1 MNKVVKLSLILFL
14 VSAIVAGVLGL
25 TNFVTEKP
33 IAEYQA
39 KKTAEAYSKVMQFES
54 YDEVEYTGDQSAVKK
69 VYKTNDG
76 NWIIEAEVSGSQGM
90 ITVAVGVNSD
100 LTCNGISIISSSET
114 SGLGAKAA
122 DTNEGAW
129 RDNLVGQG
137 DGMKLAKDSGD
148 ITAISGAT
156 ITSRAVVTEV
166 QTVINAAKSLG

>member
-25 TNFVTEKP
+25 TDYVTKDR
-33 IAEYQA
+33 IAELAAQ
-39 KKTAEAYSKVMQFES
+39 KTAEAYSAVMKFES

-76 NWIIEAEVSGSQGM
+76 NWIVEAEVSGSQGM

-114 SGLGAKAA
+114 SGLGSKANDDFFRDQFPGLNADNAKV
-122 DTNEGAW
+122 TK
-129 RDNLVGQG
+129 
-137 DGMKLAKDSGD
+137 DGGSVEA
-148 ITAISGAT
+148 ITGAT
-156 ITSRAVVTEV
+156 ITSKAVCSAVRAA
-166 QTVINAAKSLG
+166 IAAVGTLG

>member
-76 NWIIEAEVSGSQGM
+76 NWIVEAEVSGSQGM

-114 SGLGAKAA
+114 SGLGSKANDDFFRDKFPGLNA
-122 DTNEGAW
+122 DTAK
-129 RDNLVGQG
+129 VTK
-137 DGMKLAKDSGD
+137 DGGSVEA
-148 ITAISGAT
+148 ITGAT
-156 ITSRAVVTEV
+156 ITSKAVCSAVRAA
-166 QTVINAAKSLG
+166 IAAVGTLG

>member
-14 VSAIVAGVLGL
+14 VSAIVAGILGL
-25 TNFVTEKP
+25 TNFVTEKA

-76 NWIIEAEVSGSQGM
+76 NWIVEAEVSGSQGM

-114 SGLGAKAA
+114 SGLGSKANDDFFRDQFPGLNA
-122 DTNEGAW
+122 DTAK
-129 RDNLVGQG
+129 VTK
-137 DGMKLAKDSGD
+137 DGGSVEA
-148 ITAISGAT
+148 ITGAT
-156 ITSRAVVTEV
+156 ITSKAVCSAV
-166 QTVINAAKSLG
+166 QAAIAAVGTLG